1 MKSPFP
7 GMDPYLECHWR
18 DVHASLII
26 YARDQLQ
33 PQLPRK
39 LCARVEERLIVEPEE
54 GEGRSMYPDVR
65 VVEQPS
71 KEGGGTLLTAELAIT
86 EPVLV
91 PYDSEQA
98 TETFLNIIEPGTTNR
113 LVTVIEFLSAS
124 NKSPGESQD
133 QYRQKQKELRASKVS
148 LVEVDL
154 LRTGKRV
161 LSLPTSRMP
170 KKLRTLYQVCVRR
183 GWRPSPLEVYPV
195 PLQRRLPI
203 VRIPLRAKDEDVRLD
218 LQALVDQAYDNG
230 AYEGT
235 IDYKE
240 PPEPSLA
247 GVDAVFAEELLRQ
260 AGKR

>member
-7 GMDPYLECHWR
+7 GMDPYLEQHWR

-33 PQLPRK
+33 PQLPGN
-39 LCARVEERLIVEPEE
+39 LVARVEERLVVEPEE
-54 GEGRSMYPDVR
+54 GGGRSIYPDVR

-71 KEGGGTLLTAELAIT
+71 KQRGGTLLVAEVALT

-91 PYDSEQA
+91 PYDSEQV

-113 LVTVIEFLSAS
+113 LITVIEFLSTT
-124 NKSPGESQD
+124 NKLAGEGQD
-133 QYRQKQKELRASKVS
+133 QYRQKQKELRSSKVS

-161 LSLPTSRMP
+161 LSLPVSRIP
-170 KKLRTLYQVCVRR
+170 QKIRTLYQVCVRR
-183 GWRPSPLEVYPV
+183 GWQPSPLEIYPV

-203 VRIPLRAKDEDVRLD
+203 VRIPLRVKDDDVRLD
-218 LQALVDQAYDNG
+218 LQAIIEQAYANG
-230 AYEGT
+230 AYEAT
-235 IDYKE
+235 IRYQE
-240 PPEPSLA
+240 PLDPPLA
-247 GVDAVFAEELLRQ
+247 GPDAAYADKLKK